1 MGFLDW
7 GEDVGEFFVDVGTLG
22 GWKVFKNYNA
32 SREADGNRATLD
44 EQGKQT
50 WQGDRDII
58 TSEFSRL
65 AAGAGL
71 TMDGKAVTAPE
82 EFSTWTH
89 QQIWEALNGKDGQ
102 AGVSAGEV
110 NAGADAWR
118 RLTTGTQAAV
128 DNYRTSFERVLSEK
142 WSGTSGTAAI
152 EAIKSYTTEAG
163 KLPTAFQLVAN
174 GIDHMEG
181 LLGQA
186 KIAIP
191 KPEEVS
197 SFDEFVGHIPGNGV
211 VKAAKHRANE
221 AQADAQLFMIG
232 TYQPGSTTVDSHTPV
247 LPVPQNTVSSP
258 STGPGDGN
266 NGDGTGNGNGN
277 GSNNSGVPSTAPA
290 GTGENPAATTPQ
302 STDTTDDPSD
312 DDTDTGDTDT
322 NPSSTD
328 PSSTTPAA
336 TTPDTTG
343 TPNTPGDNKTGG
355 PPGAGSP
362 GSGTPGAGVPGAG
375 TPGAGRSVA
384 AAPGAAGAAGAGAR
398 TGAGASGA
406 RGMSG
411 MPGMMGGGRGA
422 GGKDDENEHK
432 TPDYLVQDRETE
444 LIGKLPPTLPAG
456 GVIGG

>member
-32 SREADGNRATLD
+32 SSEADGNRATLD

-258 STGPGDGN
+258 GTGPGDGN

-277 GSNNSGVPSTAPA
+277 GSNNSGAPSTAPA

-355 PPGAGSP
+355 SPGAGSP

-384 AAPGAAGAAGAGAR
+384 AAPGGAGAAGAGAR

>member
-1 MGFLDW
+1 MGFIDTFVEVNDFLSSIANGDLSQVLD
-7 GEDVGEFFVDVGTLG
+7 
-22 GWKVFKNYNA
+22 NYDQ
-32 SREADGNRATLD
+32 SRDADDKRRTLD

-65 AAGAGL
+65 TSGAGL
-71 TMDGKAVTAPE
+71 TMDAKAVTSPE
-82 EFSTWTH
+82 AFSTWTH

-102 AGVSAGEV
+102 PGVSAAEV

-142 WSGTSGTAAI
+142 WSGASGSAAI

-163 KLPTAFQLVAN
+163 KLPTAFQVVAN

-197 SFDEFVGHIPGNGV
+197 SFDEFIGHIPGNGV

-232 TYQPGSTTVDSHTPV
+232 TYQPGSDTVDSHTPV

-258 STGPGDGN
+258 GNGPGNGN
-266 NGDGTGNGNGN
+266 NGDGTVGRNGNGN
-277 GSNNSGVPSTAPA
+277 NNSGSPA
-290 GTGENPAATTPQ
+290 TNPAATGENPATTTPQ
-302 STDTTDDPSD
+302 STDITENP
-312 DDTDTGDTDT
+312 DDTDTDTDDSDT
-322 NPSSTD
+322 TPSSTD
-328 PSSTTPAA
+328 PASTTPAA
-336 TTPDTTG
+336 TTPNTTG

-355 PPGAGSP
+355 SP
-362 GSGTPGAGVPGAG
+362 GSGTPGAGVPGSG
-375 TPGAGRSVA
+375 TPGAGRSIA
-384 AAPGAAGAAGAGAR
+384 GAPGATGSTSQGAR
-398 TGAGASGA
+398 AGTSTAGT

-411 MPGMMGGGRGA
+411 MPGMMGGGRGT
-422 GGKDDENEHK
+422 GGKDDENEHT
-432 TPDYLVQDRETE
+432 TPDYLVRDRETE
-444 LIGKLPPTLPAG
+444 LIGELPPTLPPG